1 MKTLDRSDIPED
13 FTYYRSGSRVFYE
26 YYKKYTKMIVFRIGK
41 WYEFIK
47 AWRIIGN
54 IYRVNVEKIDQE
66 PTVEMVR
73 KQGIKHGVIWW
84 WPMHK
89 KEKPKGWFRLPTFL
103 AKENFHSSRSAFSI
117 LDREDYW
124 NKWVPSAR
132 AHRRKVHGLIE
143 KWVLRIEQTL
153 DMNVY
158 LEAYKKTKV
167 PDPFKSWLI
176 RWSEGVRDLKLEE
189 NTRIYVAYIDNKL
202 LAAAI
207 FIDEGVTSEYFTSFY
222 AKESHPYHLG
232 IALMDRWFGDS
243 YKKWIKY
250 CDLDHMHESGQSTL
264 GNTKGYTK
272 FKESIVDHDV
282 YFHDMWIKFF

>member
-66 PTVEMVR
+66 PTVEKVR
-73 KQGIKHGVIWW
+73 KQGTKHGVIWW

-189 NTRIYVAYIDNKL
+189 NTRIYVACSVAESSLHLKNFSIIMVLRILSRKRENFVREN
-202 LAAAI
+202 I
-207 FIDEGVTSEYFTSFY
+207 QSFQQVSY
-222 AKESHPYHLG
+222 SSYHILHEVCG
-232 IALMDRWFGDS
+232 S
-243 YKKWIKY
+243 YR
-250 CDLDHMHESGQSTL
+250 SQ
-264 GNTKGYTK
+264 
-272 FKESIVDHDV
+272 
-282 YFHDMWIKFF
+282 